1 MDIPL
6 QHQSQP
12 SSIYSPQF
20 QPTLNDGTKATY
32 QAKKISEFKGEPQSL
47 KENKKSLGKRAWSSI
62 KSIPRSISIFCRAVC
77 KAVILGYYLIKYKVF
92 KSQLTPDLFQSH
104 IQTLGPV
111 AAKLLQGGAINEMAK
126 SLGTSDADKE
136 RFSKVLREFLDENHP
151 MSNDEAHKILRQ
163 SFGEN
168 YSITKHIGTGT
179 IASCFEVEKEG
190 MPYVAKVVPSRK
202 ADQIAVGV
210 KSLKMMTWLL
220 PKWITGYMRD
230 VIDPFQGECSLLEEQ
245 GYLIKFKEAL
255 AKNPTCEAVQFSGN
269 QATVSF
275 GIPSITEQPDEDN
288 VLVMEKVEGGITLN
302 KLLSDTEEAKSDR
315 ASQFLHCFG
324 RQPVNDQ
331 ECLGLIKQVHLSL
344 KHKWRELAS
353 THGLVHGDFHA
364 GNLMLTFHPGG
375 HVGAWILDLG
385 NCLDLS
391 DQEQAKISEMRRL
404 VTSTLANKMDETDDF
419 QHDHNLRNLV
429 TFLRDQMPAK
439 SGKKFD
445 QKSEETLLKTLGKE
459 FKSPGVIYRWNLE
472 DNEKYKKDGSGKWH
486 QEIKE
491 PSIAFF
497 AACLLAKKE
506 GINLPPYFNR
516 YAFALMRGH
525 LPLNDEDAM
534 PKPFVKAPSRTR
546 GFGRVG

>member
-12 SSIYSPQF
+12 SSIYSPQI
-20 QPTLNDGTKATY
+20 QHTSNNAGETTY
-32 QAKKISEFKGEPQSL
+32 QTKKVSESKGELQSL

-77 KAVILGYYLIKYKVF
+77 KAAILGYYLIKYKVF
-92 KSQLTPDLFQSH
+92 KAQLTPELFKSH
-104 IQTLGPV
+104 IENLGPV
-111 AAKLLQGGAINEMAK
+111 AAKLLQGGAINDMAK
-126 SLGTSDADKE
+126 SLSTSDADKE
-136 RFSKVLREFLDENHP
+136 KFAEVLRNFLDNHPP
-151 MSNDEAHKILRQ
+151 MSNDEARKILRQ
-163 SFGEN
+163 SFGEK
-168 YSITKHIGTGT
+168 YSIKKHLGTGT

-190 MPYVAKVVPSRK
+190 IPYVAKVVPSRK

-210 KSLKMMTWLL
+210 KSLKMMTWVL

-230 VIDPFQGECSLLEEQ
+230 VIDPFQGESSLHEEQ
-245 GYLIKFKEAL
+245 GYLMKFKEAL
-255 AKNPTCEAVQFSGN
+255 AKNPTFETVQFSGN

-275 GIPSITEQPDEDN
+275 GIPSIAEQPDEDN
-288 VLVMEKVEGGITLN
+288 VLVMEKVEGGITIN
-302 KLLSDTEEAKSDR
+302 QLLSDTEEAKSLR

-364 GNLMLTFHPGG
+364 GNLMLTFNPGG
-375 HVGAWILDLG
+375 HIGAWILDLG

-404 VTSTLANKMDETDDF
+404 VTSTLANRMDETDNF
-419 QHDHNLRNLV
+419 QHDHNLRSLV
-429 TFLRDQMPAK
+429 TFLKDQMPAK

-459 FKSPGVIYRWNLE
+459 FKSSGVIYRLNLA
-472 DNEKYKKDGSGKWH
+472 DNERYKKTGFGRWH
-486 QEIKE
+486 TEIEE
-491 PSIAFF
+491 PSVAFLGT
-497 AACLLAKKE
+497 CLLAKKE
-506 GINLPPYFNR
+506 GIDLPPYLNR
-516 YAFALMRGH
+516 YSFALIRGH
-525 LPLNDEDAM
+525 LPLNVEDAM
-534 PKPFVKAPSRTR
+534 PKPFVRAPSRIR
-546 GFGRVG
+546 GFGEV